1 MLCFQLI
8 ERRHDQTGG
17 LVKCSRD
24 PLKQGRPAALILSY
38 EAGPDPLR
46 SAAIK
51 TELCRQDG
59 LRFSS
64 FTAF

>member
-1 MLCFQLI
+1 MQP
-8 ERRHDQTGG
+8 R
-17 LVKCSRD
+17 
-24 PLKQGRPAALILSY
+24 PLEARRPAALILSY
-38 EAGPDPLR
+38 QKWTEAEAGADPLR